1 MLPFLL
7 WTLCCCLLL
16 AMGIYCF
23 LSRKPVGF
31 FANAKTFPVKDVTGY
46 NRACGKLWIGYSL
59 ICLLCG
65 LPLLMGQNSSLVLLS
80 VVGIVFATLG
90 LILTYVLVIEKKYRD
105 K

>member
-31 FANAKTFPVKDVTGY
+31 WANANPFSVTDVRGY
-46 NRACGKLWIGYSL
+46 NRACGFLWIGYSL
-59 ICLLCG
+59 LGMVTG
-65 LPLLMGQNSSLVLLS
+65 LPLLSPQNSALVLLS
-80 VVGIVFATLG
+80 TLG
-90 LILTYVLVIEKKYRD
+90 VVADTLMLILIYVLVIEKKYR